1 MTIATTNPTASTTP
15 PTPRHAS
22 RHATSAFTI
31 APAFMTAQQC
41 ADLLC
46 ISIRTFWRLVASG
59 VVPQPVR
66 WNRKL
71 VRWPKAAIE
80 HYLASLLG
88 EFGAVEPAP
97 ASQPE

>member
-1 MTIATTNPTASTTP
+1 MTTATTASTTTP
-15 PTPRHAS
+15 APRHAS

-80 HYLASLLG
+80 GYLSALLG
-88 EFGAVEPAP
+88 EIGAAEPAP
-97 ASQPE
+97 ASQPD